1 MRKALWKTI
10 AVAGVVA
17 ASWIALAFARAP
29 FLWISGIW
37 VVFFL
42 AGLVRSRS
50 QAKYIWFNLA
60 FLALTFGA
68 LEAYMWIP
76 GDIQEE
82 YAAGSTQSDD
92 VLGYAPLPGEIAHT
106 RLDGDVTVFDVI
118 YTIGDDGLRV
128 TPPTVDGL
136 PCILFFGG
144 SFTFGHAVRDD
155 ENLPYLVG
163 ERVSDSFRIHNF
175 GYIGYGPHQM
185 LSSLQQ
191 GRVYATISCE
201 PRYIVYSGV
210 SDHLD
215 RINGRASWDGHGPWF
230 EVVDDELVLRGNFD
244 DPRGLSKVVRKELE
258 KSPVIAKILARF
270 RPDIDDDAALYGLIV
285 SEAARLTRERHP
297 TSEFH
302 VIFWD
307 RFGNNLDVGALTA
320 LSEQGLT
327 THRVS
332 NIIPDFDEDRP
343 KYEISEHDQHPSP
356 LAYRAVADYVLAEI
370 VGP

>member
-1 MRKALWKTI
+1 MHKALWKMI
-10 AVAGVVA
+10 AVAGVVS
-17 ASWIALAFARAP
+17 ASWVALVFASAP

-42 AGLVRSRS
+42 VGMVRATSRT
-50 QAKYIWFNLA
+50 KYIWFNLA
-60 FLALTFGA
+60 FLTLVFGA

-76 GDIQEE
+76 GAIQEE
-82 YAAGSTQSDD
+82 YAAATTRPDD
-92 VLGYAPLPGEIAHT
+92 VLGYAPLPGEMPH
-106 RLDGDVTVFDVI
+106 RMLDGDVTVFDVT

-128 TPPTVDGL
+128 TPPAPDGV

-144 SFTFGHAVRDD
+144 SFTFGHAVQDD

-163 ERVSDSFRIHNF
+163 ERVSDSFRVHNF
-175 GYIGYGPHQM
+175 GYRGYGPHQM
-185 LSSLQQ
+185 LSSLRQ
-191 GRVYATISCE
+191 GRVDATISCE

-210 SDHLD
+210 GEHID
-215 RINGRASWDGHGPWF
+215 RVNGRASWDGHGPWF
-230 EVVDDELVLRGNFD
+230 DVVDDELVPQGNFD
-244 DPRGLSKVVRKELE
+244 NQRGLSRVVRKELE
-258 KSPVIAKILARF
+258 KSPLIAKILARF
-270 RPDIDDDAALYGLIV
+270 RPDIHEAAALYGLIV
-285 SEAARLTRERHP
+285 SEAARLTRARYP

-307 RFGNNLDVGALTA
+307 RFGNSLEVAALTV

-343 KYEISEHDQHPSP
+343 KYEISEHDHHPSP
-356 LAYRAVADYVLAEI
+356 LAYRAVADYVLSEI
-370 VGP
+370 VAR